1 MTLKELTYKLLMLA
15 ENEEFTA
22 QMELSLEILN
32 DVCGK
37 QYSLDDVVDNKNEYQ
52 RVAKFL
58 KLDTKIALNELELW
72 GSTLESLQKARNRAL
87 EAVQAISTI
96 EIQP

>member
-1 MTLKELTYKLLMLA
+1 MLA
-15 ENEEFTA
+15 EQEEFTA
-22 QMELSLEILN
+22 QMELSLDILN
-32 DVCGK
+32 DVCDK
-37 QYSLDDVVDNKNEYQ
+37 AYSLADIVDGKNEYQ

-96 EIQP
+96 ETQP

>member
-1 MTLKELTYKLLMLA
+1 MLA
-15 ENEEFTA
+15 EQEEFTA
-22 QMELSLEILN
+22 QMELSLDILN
-32 DVCGK
+32 DVCDK
-37 QYSLDDVVDNKNEYQ
+37 LYSLADIVDGKNEYQ

-96 EIQP
+96 ETQP

>member
-1 MTLKELTYKLLMLA
+1 MTLKDLTYKLLMLA

-32 DVCGK
+32 DVCDK
-37 QYSLDDVVDNKNEYQ
+37 QYTLNDAVDNKNEYQ
-52 RVAKFL
+52 RVAKFI

-96 EIQP
+96 ETQP

>member
-1 MTLKELTYKLLMLA
+1 MLA

-32 DVCGK
+32 DVCDK
-37 QYSLDDVVDNKNEYQ
+37 QYSLDDVVDSKNEYQ

-72 GSTLESLQKARNRAL
+72 GSTLDSLQKARNRAL
-87 EAVQAISTI
+87 ESVQAISTI
-96 EIQP
+96 EGE

>member
-1 MTLKELTYKLLMLA
+1 MIA
-15 ENEEFTA
+15 ETEEFTA

-37 QYSLDDVVDNKNEYQ
+37 QYSLNDIVDGKNEYQ

-72 GSTLESLQKARNRAL
+72 GSTLDSLQKARNRAL
-87 EAVQAISTI
+87 ESVQAISTI
-96 EIQP
+96 GE

>member
-15 ENEEFTA
+15 EQEEFTA

-32 DVCGK
+32 DVCDK
-37 QYSLDDVVDNKNEYQ
+37 QYTLYDVVDNKNEYQ
-52 RVAKFL
+52 RVALFL

-72 GSTLESLQKARNRAL
+72 GSTLDSLQRARNLAL

-96 EIQP
+96 ETE

>member
-15 ENEEFTA
+15 EQEEFTA

-32 DVCGK
+32 DVCDK
-37 QYSLDDVVDNKNEYQ
+37 QYTLDDVVDNKNEYQ
-52 RVAKFL
+52 RVAKFI

-72 GSTLESLQKARNRAL
+72 GSTLDSLQKARNRAL
-87 EAVQAISTI
+87 ESVQAISTI
-96 EIQP
+96 ETE